1 MSRSTRCRRIRR
13 DNMKITIVCAGKI
26 KEKYLSA
33 GIAEFLKRL
42 KPYAQ
47 VEIREIHEEKMPED
61 PSPAEKEQVLA
72 REGEK
77 LLKLLYVLDVYG
89 ALKSSEQLAEEI
101 NALGLRGRSS
111 ITFLIGGAFGLSKE
125 VRAKA
130 DARISFSPMT
140 FTHQMVRLLLVEQIY
155 RAFKIN
161 RGEKYHW

>member
-1 MSRSTRCRRIRR
+1 MRI
-13 DNMKITIVCAGKI
+13 TVVCAGRI

-42 KPYAQ
+42 RPFAQ
-47 VEIREIHEEKMPED
+47 VEIREVHEEKMPDD
-61 PSPAEKEQVLA
+61 PSEAEKEQVLR

-77 LLKLLYVLDVYG
+77 LLKLVPSGSYLFVLDVHG
-89 ALKSSEQLAEEI
+89 REMSSEELASRI
-101 NALGLRGRSS
+101 DGLGLSGRSNLA
-111 ITFLIGGAFGLSKE
+111 FLIGGFGLSRE
-125 VRAKA
+125 VRAAA
-130 DARISFSPMT
+130 DERLSFSQLT